1 MAVCQ
6 NSMFDLLR
14 NAFLIPFKFNA
25 DGHTN
30 PIFLTDEEGK
40 LLENLPI
47 HVKEKEYEKFRKV
60 YQKRDNMDI
69 RKGIVMIQKQWK
81 HRNIRW
87 ESMTEYF

>member
-25 DGHTN
+25 DGQTN
-30 PIFLTDEEGK
+30 PYFLTDEEGK

-60 YQKRDNMDI
+60 YQKRDKVKMYLCTRI
-69 RKGIVMIQKQWK
+69 
-81 HRNIRW
+81 
-87 ESMTEYF
+87 